1 VSQSEALMRLGAST
15 AAAVAGVLDTLVPE
29 GISRGDV
36 SVTTDGSTPFM
47 SLPMPAV
54 AAGVA
59 YVDGASGGNIFVIS
73 VEGARQLAAAMM
85 GQAEPETE
93 KGSELTELE
102 LSAVAEAAN
111 QMLAAAAS
119 AISVVLGDE
128 IEIDPPKTVMLK
140 EAGDADEAFGT
151 ASFATSTTFGVRGE
165 SARLIQL
172 VPNTFVARMTRAL
185 DELAARE
192 ALEGQVA
199 GDTKPERMGLVD
211 ALRDINVRVWAE
223 LGRAQL
229 GLGRAV
235 SLPDGAVIELDRS
248 AEAPVD
254 IFVNGLA
261 FASGELV
268 VTDDG
273 EWAVR
278 VLNLNRTPADIMTME
293 GASL

>member
-1 VSQSEALMRLGAST
+1 
-15 AAAVAGVLDTLVPE
+15 
-29 GISRGDV
+29 
-36 SVTTDGSTPFM
+36 M